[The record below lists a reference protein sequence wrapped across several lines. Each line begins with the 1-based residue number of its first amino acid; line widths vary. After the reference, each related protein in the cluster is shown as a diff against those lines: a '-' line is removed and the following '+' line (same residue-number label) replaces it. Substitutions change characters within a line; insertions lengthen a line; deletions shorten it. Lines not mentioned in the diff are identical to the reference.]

1 MKRTA
6 KQILSI
12 ILSLAIIL
20 SSLTLMAFAEDGVCT
35 CGSAYENGFCKN
47 ADCGAYE
54 PAVET
59 TDKYMVYVAKGDGG
73 YRVTTNAVVYEIS
86 NAGQLYWFAEQVNSG
101 TDLAING
108 VLMNDIVVN
117 TGDLINYDVTSA
129 NNWKVWTPIG
139 NETAIHSGWFDG
151 NGYTISGLYF
161 NDKTAVCVGLFGK
174 SSGIIKNITVDN
186 SYFVAANRVAGI
198 CGILDEHGLIEN
210 ATNKATVLGYEFNT
224 AGVCGNVYYSSLSGC
239 KNFGKITSYSKNTGG
254 ICGSAVGQT
263 YSTGISNSIT
273 NCINYGDVTACNTNK
288 ALLDYTVVGGIC
300 GSNIS
305 SLSNCMNYG
314 TITGEDKVGG
324 ICGHHY
330 AYPKKLYNSHNY
342 GDVIATGTNGVA
354 DAGGI
359 CGSAS
364 YDIEHCF
371 NSGNVIGNGDDVGG
385 IAGSLINEDIL
396 NCYNVG
402 NVNGN
407 ANVGGIVGNQSD
419 GSITHCHNYGEVKG
433 TSNYVGAINGNN
445 NILSGPDSVVDYSF
459 YLEGSAIDGSGFIQ
473 NGTGCKTLGE
483 AIADKDYDDNGDG
496 ILDIDDPNHI
506 DCDANGNGV
515 PDINERDTDGDGT
528 PDITDT
534 NDDNDSYTDANDND
548 DDGDGIADAND
559 PDHPD
564 YNSDGDAVKN
574 SEDADD
580 DNDGLP
586 DVGPTP
592 ATKEFFESGEM
603 AYILNADKAGK
614 DSATWKQTIGKD
626 AYPNFTS
633 DTVKYNEAE
642 DKYYND
648 TSALNTDVVYEI
660 GTVEEL
666 YWFAEQVKLGNDEI
680 NVVLTDDIIVNTGD
694 LKNYDGISENDWL
707 EWIPINE
714 YKGTFDGA
722 GHYISGLYTNDESA
736 DCVGFFD
743 VVRGTVKNL
752 SIVNSYF
759 KGATIVGG
767 IAGGIATYSDKLGGI
782 FNCYSDTTVVSAG
795 DYAGGIFGYGVV
807 GIVENCYNTGSV
819 TGGGI
824 YAGGISGL
832 VDDFTIS
839 NCYNYGTV
847 KGASKYV
854 GAVFGGLIDTT
865 VTNCYYLEGCA
876 KDGNDVVQNGIG
888 IDTLGSTTADETGV
902 TAVKTAD
909 QFASGE
915 ICYALNGESGDVW
928 KQMIGED
935 AYPNFTGGTVVYN
948 ETEDKYY
955 NAEPTLN
962 SDGYYEITNEFELYW
977 FAEQVNSGNNKINGI
992 LKNNIY
998 VNECDLKNYDGESA
1012 NNWKVWIPIAYPDED
1027 LSGYS
1032 FLGTFDGDG
1041 YYVSGLYYND
1051 ETRQGV
1057 GLFGVV
1063 DGVVKNVG
1071 IKNSYF
1077 HAKKEVGGICG
1088 ALHAAL
1094 EDDKAIITNCYSDA
1108 TVTSKTGY
1116 VGGICGI
1123 AGHTITDCY
1132 NTGIVTTNLEYNEY
1146 VGGIAGMT
1154 DMVGSVTN
1162 CYNTGDVT
1170 GFYYVGGIVGG
1181 NTPNDVVNCY
1191 NTGNITGYMLYVGGI
1206 CGSNAGKTVN
1216 CYNTGDILCGDR
1228 GAGGICGS
1236 SGKEITNCYNTG
1248 AVTCYVAF
1256 AGGICGM
1263 TDTTITNCHNVGE
1276 VIGMAEGSACYI
1288 GGICGNGA
1296 VESMTNCYYL
1306 SGCATD
1312 GAGTI
1317 QNGLGAANLGAS
1329 AEDGA
1334 GTIGKT
1340 ADEFTSGEVCYLL
1353 NGEDAGKETALWKQT
1368 IDTDEYPKFE
1378 GETVYY
1384 GENDSTYYNGIID
1397 LDFWKHQIRFDTSAD
1412 GTDAGTFDFRVLASM
1427 SSEDLLGVYDSEA
1440 SAAKGIK
1447 EIGFIMTKG
1456 DSATEFDYEVAKA
1469 TALGIGNGYTK
1480 VQLQRISTGFNTV
1493 ATSGHDDYV
1502 ISCLVTDIP
1511 KADKSM
1517 YLMAMAYMCYE
1528 DANGNLIW
1536 EFSPTVYAD
1545 TFEEMY
1551 DTYYS
1556 MAFPS

>member
-12 ILSLAIIL
+12 FLSLVVVL
-20 SSLTLMAFAEDGVCT
+20 SSLTLVAFAEDSVCT

-59 TDKYMVYVAKGDGG
+59 TGKYMVYVAKGDGG

-101 TDLAING
+101 TNLTING
-108 VLMNDIVVN
+108 VLMNDIVIN
-117 TGDLINYDVTSA
+117 TGDLINYDGTSA
-129 NNWKVWTPIG
+129 NDWKVWTPIG
-139 NETAIHSGWFDG
+139 NETTIHSGWFDG
-151 NGYTISGLYF
+151 NGYTVSGLYF

-174 SSGIIKNITVDN
+174 CSGIIKNITVDN

-224 AGVCGNVYYSSLSGC
+224 AGVCGNVFYSSLSGC
-239 KNFGKITSYSKNTGG
+239 KNFGKITSYSNNTGG
-254 ICGSAVGQT
+254 ICGSATGQT
-263 YSTGISNSIT
+263 YSTGVSNSVYG
-273 NCINYGDVTACNTNK
+273 CINYGDVTACNTNK
-288 ALLDYTVVGGIC
+288 ALRDYTVVGGIC
-300 GSNIS
+300 GSNVSS
-305 SLSNCMNYG
+305 SLSSCKNYG

-330 AYPKKLYNSHNY
+330 AYPNEIYDSHNF
-342 GDVIATGTNGVA
+342 GDVVATGTNGVA

-359 CGSAS
+359 CGTAS
-364 YDIEHCF
+364 YDIRRCS
-371 NSGNVIGNGDDVGG
+371 NSGTITGNGNDVGG
-385 IAGSLINEDIL
+385 IVGSLIDEDIL

-402 NVNGN
+402 KVNGN
-407 ANVGGIVGNQSD
+407 ANIGGIAGNQME
-419 GSITHCHNYGEVKG
+419 GSITYCHNYGEVKG

-445 NILSGPDSVVDYSF
+445 SFFSSNQRFVDYAF
-459 YLEGSAIDGSGFIQ
+459 YLEGSAIDGSGFAQ
-473 NGTGCKTLGE
+473 NGTGCETLGE
-483 AIADKDYDDNGDG
+483 AVADKDYDDNDDG
-496 ILDIDDPNHI
+496 ILDVNDPNHI
-506 DCDANGNGV
+506 DCDTNNNGI

-534 NDDNDSYTDANDND
+534 NDDNDSYTDVNDRD
-548 DDGDGIADAND
+548 DDGDDILDVND

-564 YNSDGDAVKN
+564 YDSDGDGFAD

-580 DNDGLP
+580 DNDGIP
-586 DVGPTP
+586 DVGPTS

-603 AYILNADKAGK
+603 AYILNGDKAGTS
-614 DSATWKQTIGKD
+614 SATWEQKIGKE

-633 DTVKYNEAE
+633 DTVKYNEDE

-648 TSALNTDVVYEI
+648 APKLDTEVIYEI
-660 GTVEEL
+660 GTVEDL
-666 YWFAEQVKLGNDEI
+666 YWFAEQVKLGNDKI
-680 NVVLTDDIIVNTGD
+680 NVVLTNDIVVNTGD
-694 LKNYDGISENDWL
+694 LKNYDGVSENDWI
-707 EWIPINE
+707 EWIPIKE
-714 YKGTFDGA
+714 YKGVFDGA

-752 SIVNSYF
+752 SVVNSYF

-767 IAGGIATYSDKLGGI
+767 IAGGIATYSNELGGI
-782 FNCYSDTTVVSAG
+782 FNCYSDATVVSAG

-807 GIVENCYNTGSV
+807 GIVDNCYNTGSV
-819 TGGGI
+819 TSGGI
-824 YAGGISGL
+824 YAGGICGL
-832 VDDFTIS
+832 IDEITVS

-847 KGASKYV
+847 QGASKSV
-854 GAVFGGLIDTT
+854 GAVCGGLIDST

-888 IDTLGSTTADETGV
+888 SETLGSTTTDTQSM
-902 TAVKTAD
+902 TTVKTAD

-915 ICYALNGESGDVW
+915 VCVALNGENSNTW
-928 KQMIGED
+928 KQTIGED
-935 AYPNFTGGTVVYN
+935 IYPNFIGGTVAYN
-948 ETEDKYY
+948 ETENKYY
-955 NAEPTLN
+955 NAEPKLN

-977 FAEQVNSGNNKINGI
+977 FAEQVNSGNNEINGI

-998 VNECDLKNYDGESA
+998 VNEGDLKNYDGESA
-1012 NNWKVWIPIAYPDED
+1012 NNWRAWTPIGM
-1027 LSGYS
+1027 GYDYN
-1032 FLGTFDGDG
+1032 GTFDGNG
-1041 YYVSGLYYND
+1041 YYINGLYYND
-1051 ETRQGV
+1051 ENGQAV

-1063 DGVVKNVG
+1063 EGVIKNVG

-1077 HAKKEVGGICG
+1077 HAKQEVGGICG
-1088 ALHAAL
+1088 TLQAELD
-1094 EDDKAIITNCYSDA
+1094 EDKAIITNCYSDA
-1108 TVTSKTGY
+1108 TVTAKRTY
-1116 VGGICGI
+1116 VGGICGLS
-1123 AGHTITDCY
+1123 GHIITDCY
-1132 NTGIVTTNLEYNEY
+1132 NTGIVTTHFNQSEY
-1146 VGGIAGMT
+1146 VGGIVGMT
-1154 DMVGSVTN
+1154 DSMGLVSN

-1170 GFYYVGGIVGG
+1170 GMYYIGGIVGG
-1181 NTPNDVVNCY
+1181 NRPNDVVNCY
-1191 NTGNITGYMLYVGGI
+1191 NTGNITGYFSYVGGI
-1206 CGSNAGKTVN
+1206 CGANAGKTIN
-1216 CYNTGDILCGDR
+1216 CYNTGDILCGETCA
-1228 GAGGICGS
+1228 GGIVGQAGKEVLNCYNTGKITCYVSLAGGICGW
-1236 SGKEITNCYNTG
+1236 
-1248 AVTCYVAF
+1248 
-1256 AGGICGM
+1256 
-1263 TDTTITNCHNVGE
+1263 TDTNITNCHSVGMVVGMVE
-1276 VIGMAEGSACYI
+1276 SGAYCIGA
-1288 GGICGNGA
+1288 ICGKGV

-1312 GAGTI
+1312 GAGAT
-1317 QNGLGAANLGAS
+1317 QNGLGVADLGAF

-1340 ADEFTSGEVCYLL
+1340 ADEFASGEICYLL
-1353 NGEDAGKETALWKQT
+1353 NGEEGKETALWKQT
-1368 IDTDEYPKFE
+1368 VGTDEYPKFE
-1378 GETVYY
+1378 GETIYY

-1397 LDFWKHQIRFDTSAD
+1397 LDFWKHQIRFDTNAD

-1456 DSATEFDYEVAKA
+1456 DSATNFDYAVAKA
-1469 TALGIGNGYTK
+1469 TALGIGNEYTK

-1502 ISCLVTDIP
+1502 ISCLVTDVP
-1511 KADKSM
+1511 KADKGM

-1536 EFSPTVYAD
+1536 EFSPTVYTD

-1551 DTYYS
+1551 DMYYS
-1556 MAFPS
+1556 KAFPS